1 MSGAV
6 SAAFGTGGRRLY
18 AAFAPAFATVYG
30 MLTPFLA
37 NMPVFD
43 SNPLGNL
50 IRYFFAAAGLIT
62 IAFNFRRVTK
72 NLLGAETLLLGFF
85 VVTILFEVGN
95 AYLTGYVAD
104 PYSAVKT
111 IIITVDVYLVAKL
124 LDSKAAVERYMAL
137 YCILAVVAS
146 IQVIASVFADFFHL
160 RRILMINVST
170 DPAHPTFLGLGGL
183 LGTIMGGDFRS
194 CFYFSEA
201 GYFGQFLL
209 PAFAYAFQTKRYWS
223 LVVMALAFLGS
234 FSIAALPMAAL
245 IILILMLRFGR
256 VGSALIIISGITLS
270 GLLVLDAF
278 NATELAIFA
287 AQDKTGSFQD
297 KYYSLSM
304 AYDIFRNNPLGLGMI
319 DITQFGDRLDP
330 AAGVIMMVL
339 QFGVVQI
346 PLLLMIA
353 GFLFYRGIIVPANDK
368 AAAMALGIG
377 AAMTAALILGPIMKY
392 YTIFM
397 LGALVIYVRIV
408 NGERQNSSV
417 CSSLAN
423 SPGSPTAHAH

>member
-1 MSGAV
+1 MSSAVGAV
-6 SAAFGTGGRRLY
+6 LGTGSRRENLASAPVF
-18 AAFAPAFATVYG
+18 AAVYG

-37 NMPVFD
+37 NMPLFD

-50 IRYFFAAAGLIT
+50 IRYGFAAVGLII
-62 IAFNFRRVTK
+62 IAFNFRRVTQ
-72 NLLGAETLLLGFF
+72 NTLGAETLLLGFF
-85 VVTILFEVGN
+85 VLTVLFEVGN
-95 AYLTGYVAD
+95 AYFTGYVAD

-111 IIITVDVYLVAKL
+111 IIITADVYLVAKL

-137 YCILAVVAS
+137 YCMLAVAAS
-146 IQVIASVFADFFHL
+146 FQVIASVFADFFHL
-160 RRILMINVST
+160 RRLLMVNVST
-170 DPAHPTFLGLGGL
+170 DPANPTFLGLGGL

-209 PAFAYAFQTKRYWS
+209 PPFAYAFQTKRYWS

-256 VGSALIIISGITLS
+256 VKSALIIISGITLI
-270 GLLVLDAF
+270 GLSLFYAL
-278 NATELAIFA
+278 NATELAIFIQ
-287 AQDKTGSFQD
+287 QDKTGSFQD

-304 AYDIFRNNPLGLGMI
+304 AYDIFKNNPLGLGLI
-319 DITQFGDRLDP
+319 DITQLGDRLDP
-330 AAGVIMMVL
+330 AAGVIMIVL

-353 GFLFYRGIIVPANDK
+353 SFLFYRGIIVPANDK
-368 AAAMALGIG
+368 AAVMALGIG

-392 YTIFM
+392 YTLFM
-397 LGALVIYVRIV
+397 LGALVTYVRIV
-408 NGERQNSSV
+408 VGERRKAAS
-417 CSSLAN
+417 
-423 SPGSPTAHAH
+423 